1 MGQNQINIA
10 LLGLG
15 RIGQMH
21 ALNLINHPE
30 FNLKYTFDINKNLSK
45 KISSKFNAIPI
56 DNPKT
61 AFQDKSIDIIFIAS
75 STPTH
80 IKLIYEATKHKKIV
94 FCEKPLD
101 LDIKK
106 VNFCKKKN

>member
-1 MGQNQINIA
+1 MINVA
-10 LLGLG
+10 LFGLG

-21 ALNLINHPE
+21 GENLHAHKK

-45 KISSKFNAIPI
+45 KISSKFNAISI

-80 IKLIYEATKHKKIV
+80 IKLINEATKHKKIV

>member
-1 MGQNQINIA
+1 MINVA
-10 LLGLG
+10 LFGLG

-21 ALNLINHPE
+21 GENLHAHKK
-30 FNLKYTFDINKNLSK
+30 FNLKYTFDIDKNLSK
-45 KISSKFNAIPI
+45 KIARKFNTISI
-56 DNPKT
+56 DNPKI
-61 AFQDKSIDIIFIAS
+61 AFKDKNIDVVFIAS

-80 IKLIYEATKHKKIV
+80 INLISEATKHKKVV

-106 VNFCKKKN
+106 VNICKKKN

>member
-30 FNLKYTFDINKNLSK
+30 FNLKYYREFADSLKNKSK
-45 KISSKFNAIPI
+45 KRYFYPNEDEGLETAKFINACKVSSKNKRWCFTI
-56 DNPKT
+56 
-61 AFQDKSIDIIFIAS
+61 
-75 STPTH
+75 
-80 IKLIYEATKHKKIV
+80 LKK
-94 FCEKPLD
+94 F
-101 LDIKK
+101 
-106 VNFCKKKN
+106 